1 MSATA
6 VAPLEASIEI
16 AAPPAEVWHRLS
28 DLSNM
33 KRWSP
38 QNVFTKVLGKPGV
51 GTKFVNL
58 NRKGLLVWPTRGEI
72 VEFDR
77 EKRLAFRIAD
87 NWTVWSFTLEPTPT
101 GTGIVQRREAP
112 EGISPISRNLTKAVL
127 GGSEKFY
134 AEIQEGMQQTLVA
147 IKSDIESI

>member
-1 MSATA
+1 VSATA

-33 KRWSP
+33 RRWSP
-38 QNVFTKVLGKPGV
+38 QNAFTKVFGRAGV
-51 GTKFVNL
+51 GTKFANL
-58 NRKGLLVWPTRGEI
+58 NRKGLLVWPTFGEI
-72 VEFDR
+72 VEFEP

-87 NWTVWSFTLEPTPT
+87 NWTVWSFALEPTPN

-112 EGISPISRNLTKAVL
+112 EGISPVSRSLTKAVM

-134 AEIQEGMQQTLVA
+134 AEIEQGMQQTLEA
-147 IKSDIESI
+147 IKADIENI